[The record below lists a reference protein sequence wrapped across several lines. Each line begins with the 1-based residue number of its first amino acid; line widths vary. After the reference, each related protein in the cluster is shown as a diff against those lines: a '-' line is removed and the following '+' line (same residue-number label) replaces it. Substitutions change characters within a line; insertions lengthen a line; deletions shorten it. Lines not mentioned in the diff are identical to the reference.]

1 MTTLASISDELA
13 GGVAKAMGPWVRSSV
28 LGRLEAAGIPVE
40 NPAALDHRIDDVAER
55 CRALVCTGLA
65 ELFAADIDEQR
76 TSPLQVVRTAV
87 PLVTN
92 LLEELGVPPVQ
103 RDAFAASAFPAD
115 LYDLSP
121 VAFGDLSPDL
131 HDLGLAWGAAKA
143 FTHLQR
149 RRGEADR

>member
-13 GGVAKAMGPWVRSSV
+13 EGVSRAMGEWVRGSV
-28 LGRLEAAGIPVE
+28 IGRLEAAGIVAE
-40 NPAALDHRIDDVAER
+40 DQAELEVRIDEVGER
-55 CRALVCTGLA
+55 CRVLVMGGLA
-65 ELFAADIDEQR
+65 ELFAADIDQQR

-87 PLVTN
+87 PLLTE
-92 LLEELGVPPVQ
+92 LLDDLGVPPLQ
-103 RDAFAASAFPAD
+103 RDAFAESAFPSD

-121 VAFGDLSPDL
+121 VAFGDLSPEL

-149 RRGEADR
+149 RRGEVSP